1 MSWNVSTFFEKSL
14 FYLMLQKIKPLL
26 RNGEFV
32 FVQIWRMNIVNDFVF
47 QKKVQ
52 KTKKKKKKKN
62 ISRLNLGS
70 R

>member
-1 MSWNVSTFFEKSL
+1 
-14 FYLMLQKIKPLL
+14 MLQKIKPLL